1 MKLRSLIM
9 IKDEH
14 GQNQNDGGQGDG
26 EGDVGVEQEAVAA
39 FFDLELPLT
48 GDEVVTQKLQPVRDA
63 ESGHGAVETAPKTS
77 ALGLTGRLRRIL
89 LKLRKP
95 AEKRVESGGASPP
108 QQQSRSQV
116 KGKVDAAPAPGP
128 GVRVTGVN
136 RRARLKA
143 VVKYLSKIKALAR
156 RRRRGDGRDLSAT
169 GRSRASIG
177 KRTRSSRSSVAAAP
191 PRRSETSVLQLQ
203 DGIEDAI
210 AHCKRSLDASF
221 A

>member
-14 GQNQNDGGQGDG
+14 GQNQSDGGQGEGEG

-39 FFDLELPLT
+39 FCDLELPLA
-48 GDEVVTQKLQPVRDA
+48 GDEVATQKLQPVRGDEA
-63 ESGHGAVETAPKTS
+63 GHGAVETAQKTS
-77 ALGLTGRLRRIL
+77 AVGLTGRLRRIL
-89 LKLRKP
+89 LKLRK
-95 AEKRVESGGASPP
+95 
-108 QQQSRSQV
+108 
-116 KGKVDAAPAPGP
+116 GKVDTAPAPGP
-128 GVRVTGVN
+128 GVRVAGVN

-191 PRRSETSVLQLQ
+191 PRRSEDSVLQLQ